1 MKIATEI
8 QQTQESIDEQITE
21 LVQQIRES
29 HAAIEEQEARIQ
41 EAKDALTP
49 LLAERGSNWADD
61 AGYARLVGEGT
72 RIFYDSAA
80 LDDLIIHLPLQ
91 YGWLKDYRTEVK
103 VSGRVQV
110 R

>member
-1 MKIATEI
+1 MKITAGIE
-8 QQTQESIDEQITE
+8 QTQEAIDEKIAD
-21 LVQQIRES
+21 LVQQIREN
-29 HAAIEEQEARIQ
+29 HNAIEEHEASI
-41 EAKDALTP
+41 EKAKEALTP
-49 LLAERGSNWADD
+49 LLTQRGANWADET
-61 AGYARLVGEGT
+61 GYARLVGEGT

-110 R
+110 K